1 MAQDSTQDRGTVIL
15 VAMWTTTSIATI
27 FVAARLYTRA
37 KIVRSLGLDDYLISM
52 SILLGLLFVS
62 LTTASVR
69 AGDGRHAD
77 SLTSHAFERAALLNT
92 AGFAPGILSFVIPK
106 LGVVAL
112 LCRIFN
118 PTQRWKIF
126 LWSFVGG
133 GGLLICGCIIIIY
146 AQCNPTKALWT
157 GVGNCWN
164 PGILVDYSIFAG
176 ALSAVIDIFLAIY
189 PAVILW
195 RLQLPLRRKVLLLA
209 AFALGAWTSGRIRFH
224 LQHLG
229 ACNLDKV
236 MTSIGSRRILL
247 LTFFS
252 AESNAVIIA
261 ACIPTII
268 PLIETLFFKRNAKS
282 FQIGAEH
289 EMWAPTAPSRGRPA
303 LSPFWK
309 INVDGSRQIRRPND
323 NTHNQISVNEI
334 RRTDEI
340 SIFID

>member
-37 KIVRSLGLDDYLISM
+37 KIVRSLGLDDYLISL

-62 LTTASVR
+62 LTTAAVG

-77 SLTSHAFERAALLNT
+77 SLTPHAFEQAALLNT

-133 GGLLICGCIIIIY
+133 GGLLICGCIVIIY

-164 PGILVDYSIFAG
+164 PSILVDYSIFAG

-195 RLQLPLRRKVLLLA
+195 RLQLPLRRKVLLLT
-209 AFALGAWTSGRIRFH
+209 AFALGACAAVVAVVKCTHIPGLADVSDSTYSTSELVIWT
-224 LQHLG
+224 
-229 ACNLDKV
+229 K
-236 MTSIGSRRILL
+236 
-247 LTFFS
+247 
-252 AESNAVIIA
+252 
-261 ACIPTII
+261 
-268 PLIETLFFKRNAKS
+268 
-282 FQIGAEH
+282 
-289 EMWAPTAPSRGRPA
+289 
-303 LSPFWK
+303 
-309 INVDGSRQIRRPND
+309 
-323 NTHNQISVNEI
+323 
-334 RRTDEI
+334 
-340 SIFID
+340 